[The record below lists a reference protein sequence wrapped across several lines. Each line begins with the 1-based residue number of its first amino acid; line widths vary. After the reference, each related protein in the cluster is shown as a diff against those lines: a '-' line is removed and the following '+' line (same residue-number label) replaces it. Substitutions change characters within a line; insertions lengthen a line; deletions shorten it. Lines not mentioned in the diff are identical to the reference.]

1 MRFHINIIKEETVE
15 SEKMG
20 RCCNVQTVEYN
31 TGSRVLKSQNVNTFY
46 LRGDGRWEEE
56 NTAEKRRFRSKNNVS
71 PL

>member
-1 MRFHINIIKEETVE
+1 
-15 SEKMG
+15 MG
-20 RCCNVQTVEYN
+20 RCCNVETVEYN